1 MPAPKKW
8 ICLGFSPLHS
18 RILGMFNQLEDKNH
32 NSWFDNLYLSAKFAK
47 ASFSHKKQVRISGPT
62 WKSGQGLPKCVLQE
76 EKTPP
81 SDIRAVCGTVKAA
94 VLEGDPKI
102 PNLVAVSYYDQKQVH
117 FLSTICESIKW
128 IQCEK
133 PVFCIKTEQVENMKF
148 LCLNIN
154 DDYNHD
160 TGGCDIVDQLRNYYR
175 FDHWMRKR
183 KWWWSF
189 FFWATGVLLV
199 NTYISYKTYMIS
211 KGMQPM
217 THYEFLKAIAHAWLD
232 PSKHWHNRLK
242 N

>member
-1 MPAPKKW
+1 M
-8 ICLGFSPLHS
+8 IIFIFQQNLTSQETTQ
-18 RILGMFNQLEDKNH
+18 IL
-32 NSWFDNLYLSAKFAK
+32 
-47 ASFSHKKQVRISGPT
+47 GPT

-76 EKTPP
+76 EKTSP

-102 PNLVAVSYYDQKQVH
+102 PNLVAVSYYDQKPVH

-133 PVFCIKTEQVENMKF
+133 PVFCIETEQVENMKF

-154 DDYNHD
+154 DNYNHD
-160 TGGCDIVDQLRNYYR
+160 MGGCDIADKLRNYYC

-189 FFWATGVLLV
+189 FFWQLGFSLF

-217 THYEFLKAIAHAWLD
+217 THYKFRKAIALAWLD
-232 PSKHWHNRLK
+232 PSKHWHNRMK